1 MFFSSIVRLF
11 ALAALLLACLAR
23 AQTGQPAAAMDQAGG
38 VQANGIIG
46 GNGGLLQPI
55 QIKNDVSG
63 CTAFVTG
70 HGCGEI
76 VLAPFQT
83 VTRAGLCRPNHAHIR
98 CASTTPGNSQPVV
111 VQCNAHLNGR
121 NREYTVEGIAGD
133 ACTLVEN

>member
-1 MFFSSIVRLF
+1 MFVSSIVRLF

-23 AQTGQPAAAMDQAGG
+23 AQTGQPAVDQ
-38 VQANGIIG
+38 VNGIIG
-46 GNGGLLQPI
+46 GSGGLLKPI

-76 VLAPFQT
+76 VLAPSQT

-98 CASTTPGNSQPVV
+98 CASTTPSQPVV